1 MRLVIPVITASPV
14 VTGLGPGTG
23 PQASSTEVKPGLWFT
38 VNWANAGEA
47 LLAAVCKKT

>member
-38 VNWANAGEA
+38 VNRANAGEA